1 MGLSLCILRLSM
13 STLDNA
19 MMALLM
25 RVELLRV
32 GRFLCWSLRLE
43 TDLTL
48 SLHYIITNQMK

>member
-1 MGLSLCILRLSM
+1 MCILRLSM
-13 STLDNA
+13 STLDSA

-32 GRFLCWSLRLE
+32 GRFWCGTLRLE

-48 SLHYIITNQMK
+48 SLPYITINQMKI

>member
-48 SLHYIITNQMK
+48 SLPYIIINQMK